1 MSNQTNVFSGIIEE
15 FVFKSIVTP
24 FANMP
29 PRDIYTENFDDAIAQ
44 EGQVVHAHQ
53 NTTVY
58 GALNDLA
65 NGWDNTPA
73 TASNYSASLKTLGKD
88 HFIITTDWQTVGE
101 QRILDMF
108 GSLGRNVANGITVN
122 VLNNITTGSFPNF
135 VSINSSSLFNLT
147 GSSGLQSIGTTLDNL
162 ETDQDKRFFITTP
175 NAYQALVASSGV
187 FQTLVYGGSE
197 IIRGNGFKDVDGADV
212 NSSHPGIH
220 LAGFDI
226 YKYPRLGTLGLVPY
240 GGSQVSG
247 DTSLIGFGGNR
258 SALFAANRVP
268 IPSNFPAV
276 STYTYVDPTSKFS
289 LQYIM
294 GLDFSKPG
302 IRFGVYTLFGSAAA
316 NPNGMVRLI
325 TKSN

>member
-29 PRDIYTENFDDAIAQ
+29 PRDIYTENFDDVIAQ

-88 HFIITTDWQTVGE
+88 HFIITTDWQTIGE

-108 GSLGRNVANGITVN
+108 GSLGRGVANGITVQ
-122 VLNNITTGSFPNF
+122 VMNNITAGAFPTAVTIPSSSQFTYTGSN
-135 VSINSSSLFNLT
+135 
-147 GSSGLQSIGTTLDNL
+147 GLQSIATKLDNM
-162 ETDQDKRFFITTP
+162 EVDQQDRYFITIP
-175 NAYQALVASSGV
+175 DAYSSLVTSNNV
-187 FQTLVYGGSE
+187 FHTLVYGGHE
-197 IIRGNGFKDVDGADV
+197 IIRGNGFKDVDGQEV
-212 NSSHPGIH
+212 NGSHPGVKF
-220 LAGFDI
+220 AGFDI
-226 YKYPRLGTLGLVPY
+226 YKYPRLGVLGSRPY
-240 GGSQVSG
+240 GGDVVS
-247 DTSLIGFGGNR
+247 TATLVGFAGNR
-258 SALFAANRVP
+258 TALFAANRVP